1 MYTYMFVYVHINSN
15 LKVVIGEYFLL
26 LDTKTELYFW
36 YLQVRKNIIKLQGLL
51 TLWKTLQLR
60 SLKVFIIL
68 YI

>member
-1 MYTYMFVYVHINSN
+1 MCVHVYVHINSN

>member
-1 MYTYMFVYVHINSN
+1 MCVHVYVHINRN

-51 TLWKTLQLR
+51 TLWKTLQLC
-60 SLKVFIIL
+60 SLKVLIIL